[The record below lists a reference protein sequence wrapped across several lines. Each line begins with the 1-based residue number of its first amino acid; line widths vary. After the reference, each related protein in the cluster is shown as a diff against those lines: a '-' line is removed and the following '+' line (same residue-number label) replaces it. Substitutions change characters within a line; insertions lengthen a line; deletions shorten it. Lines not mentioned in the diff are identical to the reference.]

1 MSDDD
6 HFLLHGGKR
15 RKRRALYINLYP
27 SYIRRKEEEEK
38 NLLCVE
44 GGKCISYSTLSSIT
58 FPPLYASIVVV
69 GPLRRNR
76 KKTQTESLLY
86 GV

>member
-1 MSDDD
+1 VSDDD

-15 RKRRALYINLYP
+15 RRRRALYINLYP

-38 NLLCVE
+38 NLLYVE
-44 GGKCISYSTLSSIT
+44 GGKCISRLSSIT
-58 FPPLYASIVVV
+58 FPPLYASVVV
-69 GPLRRNR
+69 GPLRRR

>member
-15 RKRRALYINLYP
+15 KRRRALYINLYP

-44 GGKCISYSTLSSIT
+44 GGKCISRLSSIT
-58 FPPLYASIVVV
+58 FPPLYASSS
-69 GPLRRNR
+69 GPFKKKKKRLR
-76 KKTQTESLLY
+76 QSLY